1 MQFYDLEDFVS
12 SSVSSMENE
21 IESNSEPQE
30 EEEDMLNYKIPITP
44 AKEFLEENNQNNE
57 KEKPQQ

>member
-1 MQFYDLEDFVS
+1 
-12 SSVSSMENE
+12 MENE